1 MYLYQLY
8 LIIRTNKKGKKKKQ
22 KFESDKIDL

>member
-8 LIIRTNKKGKKKKQ
+8 LIIRTNKKGKKKQ